1 MKKYDVITAVAEA
14 FDRAEKAEAEVR
26 RLFRITCED
35 ACEVSYVNRFDRI
48 ALEIGKKHIVK
59 DSLDYWKDVRVNRD
73 DETEVVTV
81 EPYGKWA
88 KRVVKNIPDKFSKED
103 FFSYFEQELKDEY
116 EKNKQEA
123 IEEFNCEEGE

>member
-1 MKKYDVITAVAEA
+1 MRKYDVITAVAEA

-35 ACEVSYVNRFDRI
+35 ACEVSYINRFDRI
-48 ALEIGKKHIVK
+48 ALEVGKKHIVK
-59 DSLDYWKDVRVNRD
+59 DSLNYWRDVRVNRD

-81 EPYGKWA
+81 EPYSKWA
-88 KRVVKNIPDKFSKED
+88 KRVVKNIPDQFSKED

-123 IEEFNCEEGE
+123 IEEFNREGGE